1 MRITVFEYISGGGFL
16 NKPID
21 NSILSEGYSMLAS
34 ILRDFKDIGC
44 ETITIL
50 DYRIAQ
56 LKPPIK
62 ADEIITISCEDNLE
76 DIILSS
82 FEHSD
87 ASLIIAPES
96 DDILFNLVKLME
108 STNTT
113 SLNSSSKTIHLCSN
127 KAIFYEILSKNNIE
141 VPITR
146 KCKFS
151 NGLSFAY
158 SVAKDLGLPVVFKPI
173 NGVGCSGLTIIND
186 YNQIQSAFEK
196 VKSAS
201 NNSEY
206 LIQKFIHGIPVS
218 VSLICNNKGCKALT
232 LNLQKIDFDN
242 YGNLRYMGGM
252 IPFIHEYGES
262 ALKISERVAKLF
274 PNLKGYVGIDLILS
288 PNGPVVMELNPRLT
302 VSYVGLRFVGS
313 ENPASLIL
321 KSIINGEL
329 PKEFKTNGYTTFSK
343 IFLKGLNKEKLF
355 KTYSIN
361 GVLTPPFDIN
371 EEGLSYGFI
380 IGWGESINDA
390 EYSLEM
396 IRKELIKMVI

>member
-21 NSILSEGYSMLAS
+21 TSILSEGYSMLAS

-56 LKPPIK
+56 LKPSIK
-62 ADEIITISCEDNLE
+62 ADKIITISFEDNLE
-76 DIILSS
+76 DILLNS
-82 FEHSD
+82 FEYSD

-96 DDILFNLVKLME
+96 EGILFNFVKLME
-108 STNTT
+108 SSNTT

-127 KAIFYEILSKNNIE
+127 KAIFYEVLNKNNIE
-141 VPITR
+141 IPITK

-158 SVAKDLGLPVVFKPI
+158 NVVKDFGLPVVFKPI
-173 NGVGCSGLTIIND
+173 NGVGCSGLTIVNE
-186 YNQIQSAFEK
+186 YNQIESAFEK

-201 NNSEY
+201 NSSDY

-232 LNLQKIDFDN
+232 LNLQKIDCNN
-242 YGNLRYMGGM
+242 YGNLRYIGGT
-252 IPFIHEYGES
+252 IPFIHEYSDS

-321 KSIINGEL
+321 KSIMRDEL
-329 PKEFKTNGYTTFSK
+329 PKGFKTHGYTTFSK
-343 IFLKGLNKEKLF
+343 IFLKGLNKEKIL
-355 KTYSIN
+355 KTYSID

-371 EEGLSYGFI
+371 EEGFGYGFI
-380 IGWGESINDA
+380 IGWGERINDA
-390 EYSLEM
+390 EYSLNRVRE
-396 IRKELIKMVI
+396 ELIKVVM